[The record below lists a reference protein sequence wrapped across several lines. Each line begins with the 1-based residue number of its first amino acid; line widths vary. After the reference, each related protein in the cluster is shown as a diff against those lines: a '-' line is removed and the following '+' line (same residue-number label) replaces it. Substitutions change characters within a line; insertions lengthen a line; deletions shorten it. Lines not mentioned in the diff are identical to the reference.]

1 MKTLS
6 LFAVAVGLVVGSSAG
21 VAAPR
26 GDEKPAKDDIKKLE
40 GDWKVTTWQQAGA
53 ELPGE
58 ALETVKWSVKGD
70 KYTFEM
76 GGEMEDGTI
85 KVDPAKKPATIN
97 LEITSGNDK
106 GKSQV
111 GIYKVDGE
119 AITFCFA
126 RPGATERPKEFTS
139 NADNGHILL
148 TVRRAK
154 KDD

>member
-6 LFAVAVGLVVGSSAG
+6 LFVAVGFVVGAATG

-40 GDWKVTTWQQAGA
+40 GDWKVTTWQQASQ

-70 KYTFEM
+70 KYKFEM
-76 GGEMEDGTI
+76 AGQMEEGTI
-85 KVDPAKKPATIN
+85 KVDPAKKPATID
-97 LEITSGNDK
+97 LEITSGNDQ

-111 GIYKVDGE
+111 GIYKIDGQV
-119 AITFCFA
+119 ITFCFA
-126 RPGATERPKEFTS
+126 RPGVKDRPTEFTS
-139 NADNGHILL
+139 TEDNGHILL
-148 TVRRAK
+148 SVRRAK